1 MVRNF
6 GPSGSDFKRLAKTIA
21 RTLVDLERTKI
32 EGAKD
37 GFCRNQWGT
46 YWSQSLIDRWLAAN
60 ERFCNVEKEQERS
73 AARLSRALFLIS
85 LNRLDE
91 AEREV
96 HQVDGDNPKADSA
109 RALAI
114 IFARRGDLT
123 RAREMATRISAD
135 PATAFFR
142 ISDDELQHE
151 YEIGKAFW

>member
-1 MVRNF
+1 M
-6 GPSGSDFKRLAKTIA
+6 KLLAKTIA
-21 RTLVDLERTKI
+21 RTLMDLQQAQIRSPMK
-32 EGAKD
+32 
-37 GFCRNQWGT
+37 GFCKNQWGT

-73 AARLSRALFLIS
+73 AARLSRALFLIG

-123 RAREMATRISAD
+123 HAREMATRINAD
-135 PATAFFR
+135 PATEFFR
-142 ISDDELQHE
+142 ISDAELQHE
-151 YEIGKAFW
+151 YYVGKSFCSGGSENSATE